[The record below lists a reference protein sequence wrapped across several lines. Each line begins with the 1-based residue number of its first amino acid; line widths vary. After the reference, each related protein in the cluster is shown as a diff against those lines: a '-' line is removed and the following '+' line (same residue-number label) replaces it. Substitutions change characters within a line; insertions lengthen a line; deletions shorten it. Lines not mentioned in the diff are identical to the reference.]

1 MIAQISR
8 TAPPPSDDRPASRRI
23 PPYIY
28 PDTEDRDR
36 CIVFT
41 ITGYTQKVIYRID
54 LSIQVKRGGRWYLGQ
69 IQSQDD
75 GWTISNI
82 KHNPFSDGVI
92 HESVEAAA
100 MSAHGIYREANRAA
114 RIVANQD

>member
-8 TAPPPSDDRPASRRI
+8 TTPTTEDDRPASRRI

-36 CIVFT
+36 AIVFT
-41 ITGYTQKVIYRID
+41 ITRYTRTEVLGVD
-54 LSIQVKRGGRWYLGQ
+54 LSIQVRHARHYFLG
-69 IQSQDD
+69 SLERSGD
-75 GWTISNI
+75 GWQVTRVT
-82 KHNPFSDGVI
+82 HNPVEDGVI

-100 MSAHGIYREANRAA
+100 MECHEAYQEQKRAA
-114 RIVANQD
+114 RIVANRD